1 MSAAPSLSPRELLER
16 VVRPNFLALQASRA
30 SFQHAYNTVLSADA
44 LVAHVY
50 FTQSHQRHPKHDD
63 GYREKLANERP
74 DGLPH
79 IAAPGIRLESGRYWS
94 ASALTGAQRRAEQTP
109 TARPSRARAGD
120 SRGRNAV

>member
-1 MSAAPSLSPRELLER
+1 MSAAPTLSPRELLES
-16 VVRPNFLALQASRA
+16 VVRPNFLALQARRA

-74 DGLPH
+74 EYRPLRDLAAALKHAELQFFNRQLPRLV
-79 IAAPGIRLESGRYWS
+79 IAGRDM
-94 ASALTGAQRRAEQTP
+94 TTHEGAFQA
-109 TARPSRARAGD
+109 
-120 SRGRNAV
+120 NAFQADAFD